1 MCVLFTSGLKGRVN
15 LKTVSALWL
24 LHLQCL
30 NSLKTHRNII
40 WERCWRQYAK
50 FLWFIPQPLVAESG
64 QLKDKLVTAIVFIG
78 SSSFQFEAM
87 IKGSYTVLQL
97 RLPCVFS
104 FEGGHNWAIW
114 LWIISA
120 IQRERERERYHLL
133 SWQQKMM
140 WCLLESEF
148 CTGIHIKPRLKISV
162 WRTLLETVN
171 SSFQTFAVF
180 VQFYPR
186 ICGRCLSES
195 SAQDRANAF
204 ISKRH
209 ALAQEWGSFPDYK

>member
-15 LKTVSALWL
+15 LKTVSALWV

-64 QLKDKLVTAIVFIG
+64 HSRDKLVTAIVFIG

-120 IQRERERERYHLL
+120 IQRERERDITCCHDNKRWCGVYLNLNSAQGFTSSRVWRSVCEELFLRQLIPPFKHLL
-133 SWQQKMM
+133 
-140 WCLLESEF
+140 CLCSFTPGYVEDASL
-148 CTGIHIKPRLKISV
+148 KAQPRTEQMLLFPKG
-162 WRTLLETVN
+162 TL
-171 SSFQTFAVF
+171 
-180 VQFYPR
+180 
-186 ICGRCLSES
+186 
-195 SAQDRANAF
+195 
-204 ISKRH
+204 
-209 ALAQEWGSFPDYK
+209 